1 MATLSEH
8 RRNDARNAQPS
19 EVGERPGRG
28 ALAGRGRHLAIA
40 AMAVAGA
47 LVVAACSSSGS
58 SGGGSTA
65 STGSPAASTSQAAS
79 AATTPASAATG
90 SAVTIQT
97 TTGALGTFLTDGT
110 GRTLYMWVSD
120 SPNKSNCSGQ
130 CATYWPP
137 VTTTGTPVAGS
148 GVTAAKL
155 GVFARSDGSKQVS
168 YNGWPLYY
176 FAPDKQPGDT
186 KGQGNN
192 GFGALWWVLDA
203 SGTPITAAGASPS
216 APPSSAAG
224 SSPAGSSSV
233 APPSSSSAAA
243 PSPASSSVPA
253 PPAASSSAPVPTVSS
268 GGSNGY
274 LGG

>member
-8 RRNDARNAQPS
+8 RRTDARNAGLS
-19 EVGERPGRG
+19 EVGERLGRG

-58 SGGGSTA
+58 SGGGSSA
-65 STGSPAASTSQAAS
+65 STGSAAASTSQAAS

-110 GRTLYMWVSD
+110 GRTLYMWVAD
-120 SPNKSNCSGQ
+120 SPNTSTCSGQ

-137 VTTTGTPVAGS
+137 VTTTGKPVAGS
-148 GVTAAKL
+148 GVTADKL
-155 GVFARSDGSKQVS
+155 GVFARSDGSQQVS

-224 SSPAGSSSV
+224 GSPAASSS
-233 APPSSSSAAA
+233 AA
-243 PSPASSSVPA
+243 PSPASSSLIAPSATSSVPA

-268 GGSNGY
+268 G
-274 LGG
+274 